1 MSFFNRHANSILS
14 SVTVE
19 ENEQVVAYALAKRPN
34 VKLVE
39 TNLTFGREGFTSF
52 RGKTFHPSLKLT
64 RRYYPHTYNV
74 DGFFVAKFQK
84 VAATP
89 ANAVLV
95 DRTDSGK
102 SALLRKAAKQAQ
114 EDEEFVDRAP
124 VMDEDDKGEDGDDGF
139 GGFDE
144 EADAEIMEKA
154 KRNAMRRR
162 GLDPNVLNK
171 NKNGDKA
178 RSEKSGDETSE
189 GEKWKKDRKSKAGK
203 SKKGNK
209 TKTDASDQT
218 DNVEAKH
225 DGKKAVDTPERPKVK
240 GKGKKKDASK

>member
-1 MSFFNRHANSILS
+1 MILTRCSS

-39 TNLTFGREGFTSF
+39 TNLTFGREGFTSY
-52 RGKTFHPSLKLT
+52 RGKKFHPSLKLT

-95 DRTDSGK
+95 DRTSGAK
-102 SALLRKAAKQAQ
+102 SSKGASAGSNGAASG
-114 EDEEFVDRAP
+114 DETEEYVDRTPITDDDDEATAG
-124 VMDEDDKGEDGDDGF
+124 EDDF
-139 GGFDE
+139 GGFDDE
-144 EADAEIMEKA
+144 EDEQYIEKG

-162 GLDPNVLNK
+162 GLDPNALHKANKKDGAEAADKEASATASKEDEKTTKAEDGSKTKK
-171 NKNGDKA
+171 NK
-178 RSEKSGDETSE
+178 
-189 GEKWKKDRKSKAGK
+189 KKEASTPKEDQSKAKKQDDGAAK
-203 SKKGNK
+203 EKAKPKTRSKK
-209 TKTDASDQT
+209 A
-218 DNVEAKH
+218 AK
-225 DGKKAVDTPERPKVK
+225 
-240 GKGKKKDASK
+240 

>member
-1 MSFFNRHANSILS
+1 MSPEFCADCFPHS

-84 VAATP
+84 IAATP

-95 DRTDSGK
+95 DRTDSGT
-102 SALLRKAAKQAQ
+102 SAFSRKAGRDDAA
-114 EDEEFVDRAP
+114 EEVVDRAP
-124 VMDEDDKGEDGDDGF
+124 ITDDEAKVEGGDDGF
-139 GGFDE
+139 GGFDD
-144 EADAEIMEKA
+144 EADAEIMEKG

-171 NKNGDKA
+171 KKKECKDQSDKL
-178 RSEKSGDETSE
+178 GDEAFKA
-189 GEKWKKDRKSKAGK
+189 EKPK
-203 SKKGNK
+203 
-209 TKTDASDQT
+209 
-218 DNVEAKH
+218 EAKAK
-225 DGKKAVDTPERPKVK
+225 GAEQPKKAKSPNGTAARMAD
-240 GKGKKKDASK
+240 

>member
-1 MSFFNRHANSILS
+1 MTIHFS

-39 TNLTFGREGFTSF
+39 TNLTFGREGFTSY
-52 RGKTFHPSLKLT
+52 RGKKFQPSLKLT

-95 DRTDSGK
+95 ERSGKGSGGKSSSVRTGANGVGSGEEADEVIDRTPITDDE
-102 SALLRKAAKQAQ
+102 AAVQ
-114 EDEEFVDRAP
+114 
-124 VMDEDDKGEDGDDGF
+124 DEDDF
-139 GGFDE
+139 GGFDDDGDE
-144 EADAEIMEKA
+144 QYIEKG

-162 GLDPNVLNK
+162 GLDPSALNK
-171 NKNGDKA
+171 V
-178 RSEKSGDETSE
+178 
-189 GEKWKKDRKSKAGK
+189 KKDEPKPKKEEDAPKPKAKAKAKAK
-203 SKKGNK
+203 SKK
-209 TKTDASDQT
+209 Q
-218 DNVEAKH
+218 
-225 DGKKAVDTPERPKVK
+225 
-240 GKGKKKDASK
+240 

>member
-1 MSFFNRHANSILS
+1 M
-14 SVTVE
+14 E

-102 SALLRKAAKQAQ
+102 STAAKKAARH
-114 EDEEFVDRAP
+114 EEVVDRAP
-124 VMDEDDKGEDGDDGF
+124 VTDDEGKTDAEDDGF
-139 GGFDE
+139 GGFDDD
-144 EADAEIMEKA
+144 ADAEIIEKA

-171 NKNGDKA
+171 NKNAPKVQGD
-178 RSEKSGDETSE
+178 RSGDETSE
-189 GEKWKKDRKSKAGK
+189 ADKPLK
-203 SKKGNK
+203 
-209 TKTDASDQT
+209 
-218 DNVEAKH
+218 
-225 DGKKAVDTPERPKVK
+225 GKKAKTEKKPKKGDEVKAVKPKADEKKDAEVVKPKADEKKAAKAVKPKADKKKAATPEK
-240 GKGKKKDASK
+240 GKGKKTTVSK

>member
-1 MSFFNRHANSILS
+1 MVSTNPSTHHTVLNIILTTCSS

-19 ENEQVVAYALAKRPN
+19 ENEQVVAYALSKRPN

-39 TNLTFGREGFTSF
+39 TNLTFGREGFTSY

-95 DRTDSGK
+95 DRSGNGSGGK
-102 SALLRKAAKQAQ
+102 SSSARAGANGTASG
-114 EDEEFVDRAP
+114 DEADDVVDRTP
-124 VMDEDDKGEDGDDGF
+124 ITDDETATQGQDDF
-139 GGFDE
+139 GGFDDDE
-144 EADAEIMEKA
+144 DEQYIEKG

-162 GLDPNVLNK
+162 GLDPSVLNK
-171 NKNGDKA
+171 AKKDGPKAKKEDGPKTKKDDAPKAKKEDAPKTKKEDTSKGNEEDGPKPKPKA
-178 RSEKSGDETSE
+178 RSK
-189 GEKWKKDRKSKAGK
+189 RH
-203 SKKGNK
+203 
-209 TKTDASDQT
+209 Q
-218 DNVEAKH
+218 
-225 DGKKAVDTPERPKVK
+225 PK
-240 GKGKKKDASK
+240 